1 MSRPIFFGVL
11 KSKGVLFT
19 FLISP
24 VGIRLES
31 TGRKLSALIT
41 NSCPN
46 ISFWKLPE
54 RLKYE
59 CCVKFIMVVLSVSAK
74 YSTINSSLLFNV

>member
-1 MSRPIFFGVL
+1 MSYFFWY
-11 KSKGVLFT
+11 SKIKRGLFT

-31 TGRKLSALIT
+31 TGRKLSAFIT

-46 ISFWKLPE
+46 ISFWKFPE

-59 CCVKFIMVVLSVSAK
+59 CCVKFTIVVLSVSAK